1 MNMKSR
7 VSIPLLLS
15 LTMLLASCGGAGGG
29 SVAEGGIRGT
39 GSSVGPVSGF
49 GSVIVNGI
57 RFVTENLGM
66 DDFQGEAGV
75 STEEDLERGMILQ
88 IHGEWRDSGEG
99 EADSV
104 RYDDTLR
111 GPVTGI
117 PQPWDETTRQ
127 GRIEVMG
134 FEVNLDALTQTTLA
148 DLATISV
155 GQTLRVSGW
164 LRADGRF
171 RASYVG
177 PVTAED
183 TGEELEG
190 NLSVTGDEP
199 NQRYFVDGLELQILS
214 GAVCDPLQLAD
225 GMPVDVEGEYVSGA
239 PFTVSRIC
247 NGGPSAFL
255 DASLNDD
262 VQIAGVV
269 TRAFAAREVDSGS
282 FALNGI
288 PVATHGGTE
297 FGDLMSSDINPGVLL
312 QVEGDY
318 INDNGVLTLRADE
331 IEYRDTDAELEGR
344 LDGID
349 SDVLQ
354 SGGVEILL
362 TAFTIR
368 GGDDDDE
375 ACPVRFG
382 PEHVGRIQ
390 LEVSGI
396 QRSADGGYLEALEIE
411 CESEADDSGYE
422 IEGRV
427 TALNDE
433 PGTRTLTILGAVI
446 RVDAGTGFEGL
457 AFADL
462 EGERVEVE
470 YREVNGEYIAEEI
483 ESENETDSDNDD

>member
-1 MNMKSR
+1 MM
-7 VSIPLLLS
+7 LLLS
-15 LTMLLASCGGAGGG
+15 LTVLLASCGGAGGG
-29 SVAEGGIRGT
+29 GGSIADGGIRGT

-66 DDFQGEAGV
+66 DDFLGEAGV
-75 STEEDLERGMILQ
+75 STEGDLERGMILQ
-88 IHGEWRDSGEG
+88 IRGEWQDDGEG
-99 EADSV
+99 EAESV

-148 DLATISV
+148 DLAMVSV
-155 GQTLRVSGW
+155 GQTLRISGW
-164 LRADGRF
+164 LQADGRF

-177 PVTAED
+177 PVAAED
-183 TGEELEG
+183 TGAELEG
-190 NLSVTGDEP
+190 SLSVTGEEP
-199 NQRYFVDGLELQILS
+199 NQRFFVGGLELQILS
-214 GAVCDPLQLAD
+214 GAVCDQLQLAD
-225 GMPVDVEGEYVSGA
+225 GAPVDVEGEYVSGA
-239 PFTVSRIC
+239 PFTVNRIC
-247 NGGPSAFL
+247 NGGATAFL
-255 DASLNDD
+255 DVSLNED

-269 TRAFAAREVDSGS
+269 TRAFAAGERDSGS

-288 PVATHGGTE
+288 PVATHAGTE
-297 FGDLMSSDINPGVLL
+297 FGDLMPSDINQGVLL

-318 INDNGVLTLRADE
+318 INDNGVLTLRADD
-331 IEYRDTDAELEGR
+331 IEYRDADAEFEGR

-354 SGGVEILL
+354 AGGIEIRL
-362 TAFTIR
+362 TPFTIR
-368 GGDDDDE
+368 GGDEDDE

-390 LEVSGI
+390 LEVAGI
-396 QRSADGGYLEALEIE
+396 QRSTDGGYLEALEIE
-411 CESEADDSGYE
+411 CESGADDSGYE
-422 IEGRV
+422 LEGRI
-427 TALNDE
+427 TALTDE
-433 PGTRTLTILGAVI
+433 PGARSLTVLGVVI
-446 RVDAGTGFEGL
+446 RVDASTGFEGL
-457 AFADL
+457 AFEDL

-483 ESENETDSDNDD
+483 ESESEDDTESDNDD